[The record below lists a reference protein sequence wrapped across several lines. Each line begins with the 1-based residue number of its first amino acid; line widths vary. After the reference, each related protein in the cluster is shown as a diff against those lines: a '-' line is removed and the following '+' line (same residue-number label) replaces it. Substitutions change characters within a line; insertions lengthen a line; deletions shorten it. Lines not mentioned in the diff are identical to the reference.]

1 LSIFTLTKIQAS
13 LSLSLL
19 ALVSTLG
26 SACAQ
31 DLPQHIPAPPG
42 QLAEQAQAWQ
52 IQQMQQMQHMHGMA
66 PMHQHMMDPR
76 HLNDMANRLEIKAS
90 QQAQW
95 DEFASALQAFHREHH
110 PHDHNPSDSS
120 KMGAHGP
127 SSDLMDAAQMMKAR
141 AQKMTERAAL
151 MTALA
156 EKTEALQKVLSPEQ
170 QTTLNQMTGQLWM
183 WHHAIHHN
191 AYWPKH

>member
-1 LSIFTLTKIQAS
+1 MSTFTFTKIQAS

-19 ALVSTLG
+19 ALASTLSIS

-31 DLPQHIPAPPG
+31 DLPQHTPAPPG
-42 QLAEQAQAWQ
+42 QLAEQAQAWH
-52 IQQMQQMQHMHGMA
+52 MQQMQHMHGMA
-66 PMHQHMMDPR
+66 PMHQHMMGQR
-76 HLNDMANRLEIKAS
+76 QLNDMANRLEIKAS

-95 DEFASALQAFHREHH
+95 DEFASALQAFHRQHQ

-127 SSDLMDAAQMMKAR
+127 WSDHMDAAQMMKAR
-141 AQKMTERAAL
+141 AQKMTERAAA

-170 QTTLNQMTGQLWM
+170 QTTLNQMAGQLWM
-183 WHHAIHHN
+183 WHHAMHHN

>member
-1 LSIFTLTKIQAS
+1 MSKFTFTKIQAS

-19 ALVSTLG
+19 ALASSLG

-42 QLAEQAQAWQ
+42 QLAEQAQAWH
-52 IQQMQQMQHMHGMA
+52 MQHMHGMP
-66 PMHQHMMDPR
+66 PMHQHMMGQR
-76 HLNDMANRLEIKAS
+76 QLNDMANRLEIKAS

-95 DEFASALQAFHREHH
+95 DEFASALQALHRQHH
-110 PHDHNPSDSS
+110 PQDHNPSDPS

-127 SSDLMDAAQMMKAR
+127 WSDHMDAAQMMKAR
-141 AQKMTERAAL
+141 AQKMTERAAK

-156 EKTEALQKVLSPEQ
+156 EKTEALQKVLSTEQ
-170 QTTLNQMTGQLWM
+170 QKTLNQMAGQLWM
-183 WHHAIHHN
+183 LHHPMRHN
-191 AYWPKH
+191 GAWPQH